1 MRHSARGLTLIE
13 LMVTVVVLAIL
24 LAIGV
29 PSFREFYLNNRITSQ
44 INMLHSHLLLARS
57 EAVKRNRAALVCGRA
72 ADSLPCADRD
82 WSQGWVVFVDRD
94 GDGIPTLDSPTGCAQ
109 QGDAAALPGDDCI
122 LATAGPLE
130 ADLTLTAGTGING
143 MLSFSGFGN
152 ARCREGFLEECYFT
166 LCDSRGSESALSLI
180 VGRTGHAQT
189 SRTTPDSEKLTCPE

>member
-1 MRHSARGLTLIE
+1 MRNSARGFTLIE

-57 EAVKRNRAALVCGRA
+57 EAVKRNRPAQVCGIA
-72 ADSLPCADRD
+72 PGSQLCADRD

-94 GDGIPTLDSPTGCAQ
+94 GDGIPSLDSPAGCAQ
-109 QGDAAALPGDDCI
+109 QSLAEAQKGDDCI
-122 LATAGPLE
+122 LATTGPLE
-130 ADLTLTAGTGING
+130 GDLRLTAGTGING

-152 ARCREGFLEECYFT
+152 ARCREGFLDECYFT
-166 LCDSRGSESALSLI
+166 LCDSRGPEKALALV

-189 SRTTPDSEKLTCPE
+189 SRTSPDTEKLTCPK

>member
-57 EAVKRNRAALVCGRA
+57 EAVKRNRPAQVCGLKA
-72 ADSLPCADRD
+72 GGQACADQD

-94 GDGIPTLDSPTGCAQ
+94 GDGLPTLDSPTGCAQ
-109 QGDAAALPGDDCI
+109 QSEANPLPGDDCI

-130 ADLTLTAGTGING
+130 GDLSLRAGTGVNG

-166 LCDSRGSESALSLI
+166 LCDTRGAEHALALV

-189 SRTTPDSEKLTCPE
+189 SRTTPDSEKLTCPN